1 MIHHYGKKNILV
13 MSFLN
18 EKGYNFKM
26 SNYGVCFLFF
36 FLMCTVNHVLK
47 TSRLP
52 LLCTVE
58 HLDVFR
64 CILILRNFLRA
75 IV

>member
-1 MIHHYGKKNILV
+1 MRHYGKMILV
-13 MSFLN
+13 LTSFLN

-26 SNYGVCFLFF
+26 SNYGGFF
-36 FLMCTVNHVLK
+36 PLCTVNHVLK

-58 HLDVFR
+58 
-64 CILILRNFLRA
+64 LISITLSTFVCLLLHSDTLC
-75 IV
+75 